1 MRASKNVLL
10 VISVALALL
19 AAWALASRDFE
30 APAGADAPSA
40 ATAEAATE
48 SAPAPARTADAL
60 ADDVPVLLVVGDS
73 LSAGYGLE
81 RVTEGWVALLQA
93 RLRSEGYAI
102 RVVNAS
108 ISGDTTRGG
117 RARLPAALER
127 FAPAIT
133 VIELG
138 GNDGLRGFPLEEV
151 ESNLNEMIAASR
163 GAGSDVV
170 LFAMMIPTNYGA
182 RYTEGFQQRFD
193 AVASANDVPLVP
205 FFLED
210 VALDATLMQADGI
223 HPNANAQPI
232 MLEAV
237 WPVIEPV
244 LQRFKQTSDVQE

>member
-10 VISVALALL
+10 VIAVALALL

-30 APAGADAPSA
+30 APAGPDAPGDAPVA
-40 ATAEAATE
+40 AASPAKP
-48 SAPAPARTADAL
+48 APAPDAL
-60 ADDVPVLLVVGDS
+60 PDDAPVLLVVGDS

-117 RARLPAALER
+117 RARLPAALDR

-138 GNDGLRGFPLEEV
+138 GNDGLRGFPLEEM
-151 ESNLNEMIAASR
+151 EGNLNEMIAASR

-182 RYTEGFQQRFD
+182 RYTEDFQQRFD

-205 FFLED
+205 FFLEE

-232 MLEAV
+232 MLDAV

-244 LQRFKQTSDVQE
+244 LQRFKQPSDVQE

>member
-10 VISVALALL
+10 VIAVALALL

-30 APAGADAPSA
+30 APAGPDAPAA
-40 ATAEAATE
+40 ATTP
-48 SAPAPARTADAL
+48 SAPAPVSAPDAL
-60 ADDVPVLLVVGDS
+60 PDDAPVLLVVGDS

-117 RARLPAALER
+117 RARLPAALDR

-138 GNDGLRGFPLEEV
+138 GNDGLRGFPLEEM
-151 ESNLNEMIAASR
+151 EGNLNEMIAASR

-182 RYTEGFQQRFD
+182 RYTEDFQQRFD
-193 AVASANDVPLVP
+193 VVASSNDVPLVP
-205 FFLED
+205 FFLEE

-232 MLEAV
+232 MLDAV

>member
-10 VISVALALL
+10 VIAVALALL

-30 APAGADAPSA
+30 APAGPDAAGDAPAA
-40 ATAEAATE
+40 ATSPAKP
-48 SAPAPARTADAL
+48 APAPDAL
-60 ADDVPVLLVVGDS
+60 PDDAPVLLVVGDS

-117 RARLPAALER
+117 RARLPAALDR

-138 GNDGLRGFPLEEV
+138 GNDGLRGFPLEEM
-151 ESNLNEMIAASR
+151 EGNLNEMIAASR
-163 GAGSDVV
+163 DAGSDVV

-182 RYTEGFQQRFD
+182 RYTEDFQQRFD
-193 AVASANDVPLVP
+193 AVASANNVPLVP
-205 FFLED
+205 FFLEE

-232 MLEAV
+232 MLDAV

>member
-10 VISVALALL
+10 VIAVALALL

-30 APAGADAPSA
+30 APAGPDAPGDAPAA
-40 ATAEAATE
+40 ATSPAKP
-48 SAPAPARTADAL
+48 APAPDAL
-60 ADDVPVLLVVGDS
+60 PDDAPVLLVVGDS

-117 RARLPAALER
+117 RARLPAALDR

-138 GNDGLRGFPLEEV
+138 GNDGLRGFPLEEM
-151 ESNLNEMIAASR
+151 EGNLNEMIAASR
-163 GAGSDVV
+163 DAGSDVV

-182 RYTEGFQQRFD
+182 RYTEDFQQRFD
-193 AVASANDVPLVP
+193 AVASANNVPLVP
-205 FFLED
+205 FFLEE

-232 MLEAV
+232 MLDAV